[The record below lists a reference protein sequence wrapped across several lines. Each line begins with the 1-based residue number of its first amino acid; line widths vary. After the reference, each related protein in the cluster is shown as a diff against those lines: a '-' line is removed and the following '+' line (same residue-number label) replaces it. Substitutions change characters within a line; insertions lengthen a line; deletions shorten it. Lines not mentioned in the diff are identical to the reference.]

1 MTFFQ
6 AARVLSSPLLRG
18 SSNHDLSLSESVR
31 SSVHLL
37 LTFHLIIYWYKVL
50 ISFLALRSH

>member
-18 SSNHDLSLSESVR
+18 SSNHDLSLSESDR
-31 SSVHLL
+31 SSVHLI
-37 LTFHLIIYWYKVL
+37 LTFHLTIYWYKVL